1 MFGERIK
8 KKRLCKMD
16 SNFPLFLK
24 YNYDDTHFK
33 LKVTVNEE
41 ITEYTQI
48 KEIRESF
55 GNFFIFTKLNQN
67 IFFER
72 FCEFF
77 STNEK
82 KDIHFFEDCT
92 VNIEC
97 LESISLTNN
106 ISKQNDLKNFIKGF
120 LLPKIKYSIFPDK
133 YSTVYS
139 TTQKIVKNENRIYN
153 IKNHQ
158 NLYKKELQKGGYT
171 PVEVYLFMK
180 FDFENV
186 FGF

>member
-82 KDIHFFEDCT
+82 
-92 VNIEC
+92 
-97 LESISLTNN
+97 
-106 ISKQNDLKNFIKGF
+106 
-120 LLPKIKYSIFPDK
+120 
-133 YSTVYS
+133 
-139 TTQKIVKNENRIYN
+139 RIYN